1 MGCPDEAYTTT
12 VRGEID
18 VLTKKTKALVLGSRI
33 PKAYIVTS
41 GFGQTDEGS
50 GEDPHETG
58 SFDEALVAARLE
70 KVNLVK
76 YSSVIPPEAEE
87 VSLEAAAEEFHH
99 GAVMD
104 AIVASTS
111 GEKGDVLVAALG
123 RMNVHDHEGRPIGG
137 FAVEFMN
144 SHPGG
149 TTLAA
154 EAEAEEAIDRAM
166 EGVFQRRYR
175 GKGYRYER
183 LPPTIISGVVEK
195 KYGTALAVI
204 GWVSYIHPVLGETAV
219 EPAER

>member
-1 MGCPDEAYTTT
+1 M
-12 VRGEID
+12 
-18 VLTKKTKALVLGSRI
+18 VLGSRI

-58 SFDEALVAARLE
+58 SFDEALVAAGLG

-76 YSSVIPPEAEE
+76 YSSVLPPEAEE
-87 VSLEAAAEEFHH
+87 VPLEVAAESFHH

-104 AIVASTS
+104 AIVAAAS
-111 GEKGDVLVAALG
+111 GERGDVLVAALG
-123 RMNVHDHEGRPIGG
+123 RMDVYDQESRRLGG

-144 SHPGG
+144 RCPGG
-149 TTLAA
+149 SRL
-154 EAEAEEAIDRAM
+154 EAEAKAEDAINRAM

-175 GKGYRYER
+175 GKGFRYER

-219 EPAER
+219 EPAEK